1 MDESSTFFLYV
12 IVDIIA
18 LLSMGLANITRPV
31 GLDKKYIVSD
41 DSKISLSTLFM
52 MISFLTLFML
62 ASFRDYVGRD
72 YGTYVGV
79 GASI

>member
-1 MDESSTFFLYV
+1 MEVFIVDESSTFFLYV

-41 DSKISLSTLFM
+41 DSKISGPMSSLST
-52 MISFLTLFML
+52 S
-62 ASFRDYVGRD
+62 
-72 YGTYVGV
+72 
-79 GASI
+79 